1 MTDFKQIYL
10 HQADRYEALV
20 AREDHAQNLP
30 RALDQIYPW
39 RGADVIELGAGTG
52 RVTMLYA
59 PAAKSIHLF
68 DASRPMLD
76 VAVAK
81 LRKANR
87 SHWLASVADNRQL
100 PVSDGVA
107 DVSIAGWS
115 FGHFTGW
122 YPSTWQVEIEQAI
135 EQLRRVLRPDGVMII
150 IETLGTGHESP
161 LAPSDALAAYYQLL
175 EQDYGFSSTW
185 IRMDFRF
192 ESSVEAA
199 ALLGFFFGDEL
210 ADHVVRASLTVLP
223 ECTGLWWRRK

>member
-20 AREDHAQNLP
+20 AREDDAQNLP
-30 RALDQIYPW
+30 RALEQICPW

-52 RVTMLYA
+52 RVTMMYA
-59 PAAKSIHLF
+59 PVAKSVHLF
-68 DASRPMLD
+68 DASRSMLD

-87 SHWLASVADNRQL
+87 SHWLATVADNRHL

-107 DVSIAGWS
+107 DISIAGWS

-122 YPSTWQVEIEQAI
+122 YPSAWQVEIEQAI
-135 EQLRRVLRPDGVMII
+135 EQLRRVLRRDGVMII
-150 IETLGTGHESP
+150 IETLGTGRESP
-161 LAPSDALAAYYQLL
+161 QAPSEALAAYYQLL
-175 EQDYGFSSTW
+175 EHDYGFSSTW

-192 ESSVEAA
+192 ESSTEAA
-199 ALLGFFFGDEL
+199 ALLRFFFGNEL
-210 ADHVVRASLTVLP
+210 ADRVTRAGLTILP

>member
-1 MTDFKQIYL
+1 MTDFKHIYS

-20 AREDHAQNLP
+20 AREDYAQNLP
-30 RALDQIYPW
+30 RALDQICPW

-59 PAAKSIHLF
+59 PVARSIHLF

-76 VAVAK
+76 VAAAK
-81 LRKANR
+81 LRRTNAVN
-87 SHWLASVADNRQL
+87 WLATVADNRQL

-122 YPSTWQVEIEQAI
+122 YPSTWRVEIERAI

-150 IETLGTGHESP
+150 IETLGTGSESP
-161 LAPSDALAAYYQLL
+161 QAPSDALAAYYQLL
-175 EQDYGFSSTW
+175 ERDYGFSSTW

-192 ESSVEAA
+192 ESSAEAA

-210 ADHVVRASLTVLP
+210 ADRVTRSGLTIFP
-223 ECTGLWWRRK
+223 ECPGLWWRRR